1 MISDKLGRELHDRST
16 RGKQLTD
23 EEQAQ
28 LKSWYEYQDDLESKS
43 LGVMTGNIIDDKAIT
58 KLQDQIEATLNQIK
72 IVTKRIQELT
82 TENERLRQE
91 INRLNSQLVQSSPI
105 RQVA

>member
-1 MISDKLGRELHDRST
+1 MISDKLGQDLHDRST

-28 LKSWYEYQDDLESKS
+28 LKSWYEYQDDLE
-43 LGVMTGNIIDDKAIT
+43 
-58 KLQDQIEATLNQIK
+58 
-72 IVTKRIQELT
+72 
-82 TENERLRQE
+82 QE